1 MRALIRRVVLGF
13 FLIGMGTAARA
24 EWLEASTSHFV
35 VYGNVPPR
43 KITAFADKLE
53 RFGAAVRYLFELPEP
68 EGGASNRVIIYL
80 VSGIGGVQRY
90 YRGRTDDV
98 AGFYRNRPEG
108 PVIFTPDSV
117 DSSGSSSVADEIL
130 FHEFT
135 HHMLLSNSAA
145 IYPGWLSEGLAEVLG
160 TAMFVEKGAVRLGA
174 PLNSRAS
181 AILTDSPMR
190 VRDLLDLDGRDLNT
204 SQLSQKYARGWL
216 LTHYLLLSGKRAG
229 QYRAYYE
236 LLAKGVKSVDAGA
249 QAFGDLRELDRDLNR
264 YRSTGFNSVVIPADR
279 LTAEPVVTRA
289 LSRGEAAMMPHW
301 LSLAAGLDDAEARK
315 IVTGARKIAAEH
327 PTEAWVQRVAAELE
341 YRAGNLA
348 EAEAAADR
356 ALAIDP
362 KNLMAMTTKAR
373 AQLLRAIKAEPRDR
387 ALFTQARSTI
397 VKANRLDPDFALPL
411 VLFYTSFRASGEPAR
426 PNAVDGLLR
435 AVELAPRSDSVRLL
449 AFGALLDRDDLPGA
463 RRMLAPVAFSPH
475 ARADNPA
482 RTVLAQIDDGADL
495 ATVRAAAVHAK
506 LIGNQGND

>member
-1 MRALIRRVVLGF
+1 MRALLRWVVFGLAV
-13 FLIGMGTAARA
+13 IGISGGARA

-35 VYGNVPPR
+35 VYGNVSQR

-80 VSGIGGVQRY
+80 VSGIGGVQHY
-90 YRGRTDDV
+90 YGGGAENV
-98 AGFYRNRPEG
+98 AGFYRNRAEG

-117 DSSGSSSVADEIL
+117 DSSGSGNVADEIL

-181 AILTDSPMR
+181 EILTDSPMR
-190 VRDLLDLDGRDLNT
+190 VRDLVDLDGRELNE
-204 SQLSQKYARGWL
+204 SQTSQKYARGWL

-236 LLAKGVKSVDAGA
+236 LLTKGVKSIDAGT

-264 YRSTGFNSVVIPADR
+264 YRSAGFNSVVIPADR
-279 LTAEPVVTRA
+279 LTVEPVVTRA
-289 LSRGEAAMMPHW
+289 LSRGEAAMIPHW
-301 LSLAAGLDDAEARK
+301 LSLAAGLDNTEARK
-315 IVTGARKIAAEH
+315 IVASARRIAAEH
-327 PTEAWVQRVAAELE
+327 PTDAWVQRVAAELE
-341 YRAGNLA
+341 YRADNLA

-362 KNLMAMTTKAR
+362 KNLIAMTTKAR
-373 AQLLRAIKAEPRDR
+373 AQLRRAIKAEPRDR

-411 VLFYTSFRASGEPAR
+411 VLFYTSFRESGEPAR

-435 AVELAPRSDSVRLL
+435 AVELAPRSESVRIL
-449 AFGALLDRDDLPGA
+449 AFEALLDRGDLPGA

-482 RTVLAQIDDGADL
+482 RTVLTQIDDGADL
-495 ATVRAAAVHAK
+495 ATVRAAALHAK
-506 LIGNQGND
+506 LIRNRDTN